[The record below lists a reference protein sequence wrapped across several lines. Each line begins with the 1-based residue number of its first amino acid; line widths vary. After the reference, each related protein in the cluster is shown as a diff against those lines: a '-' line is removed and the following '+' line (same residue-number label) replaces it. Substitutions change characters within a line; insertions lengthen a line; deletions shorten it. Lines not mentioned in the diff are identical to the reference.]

1 MLKDKRLKEKL
12 KNVWPYL
19 VLGALLIVLYWVLN
33 NLSTIVNWLSSLI
46 SLFTPFI
53 MGGVIA
59 FIFNVPM
66 RFIERHIFTKEKYNT
81 PKMRLLR
88 RTISYIFTLLIILA
102 VIITTILVVVPQLA
116 TTIADIV
123 STVPEAAANFSNW
136 LLERLAEYPQIEEK
150 VKSISIDW
158 KQIFKSISSFMSNGI
173 IGKVINGGIGA
184 VSGIVSGVTSFFIG
198 FVFSVYI
205 LFQKE
210 KLSRQIKKIM
220 YATLPDTATETIIR
234 IAKLADNTFANF
246 LSGQCMEAVILGTM
260 FVISMSILRMP
271 YALLIGVVIAVTAL
285 VPIVGAFMGCIIGVI
300 LIGINNPLQA
310 LAFIALFLILQQIE
324 GNLIYPHVV
333 GNSVGLPG
341 MWVLVAVTIGGN
353 LFGIMGMLTFIPI
366 CSVAYALL
374 REFINNRLKKRN
386 IESLEYLEGLDDIKV
401 TVPRTSEDKSK

>member
-1 MLKDKRLKEKL
+1 MKHKSLKGKL
-12 KNVWPYL
+12 GSAWPYL
-19 VLGALLIVLYWVLN
+19 VVGVLLIILYWVLN
-33 NLSTIVNWLSSLI
+33 NLFAIGGALSALI
-46 SLFTPFI
+46 SLFMPFI
-53 MGGVIA
+53 IGGVLA

-66 RFIERHIFTKEKYNT
+66 RCIERHIFTKEKYNT
-81 PKMRLLR
+81 PKMCLLR
-88 RTISYIFTLLIILA
+88 RTISYILTLLIILA
-102 VIITTILVVVPQLA
+102 VITTAILVVVPQLA

-123 STVPEAAANFSNW
+123 STVPEATTNLSNW
-136 LLERLAEYPQIEEK
+136 LLERMAEYPHIEEK
-150 VKSISIDW
+150 IKSISIDW
-158 KQIFKSISSFMSNGI
+158 NQIFKSISSFMSNGI
-173 IGKVINGGIGA
+173 VGKIINGGIGA

-210 KLSRQIKKIM
+210 KLSGQIKKIM
-220 YATLPDTATETIIR
+220 YATLPDKATETIIR
-234 IAKLADNTFANF
+234 IAKLAAGTFANF

-333 GNSVGLPG
+333 GNSVGLPS

-374 REFINNRLKKRN
+374 REFINNRLKNRN
-386 IESLEYLEGLDDIKV
+386 IESLEAPEGLEDIAV
-401 TVPRTSEDKSK
+401 TAPDTSEDKSE

>member
-1 MLKDKRLKEKL
+1 MKDKRLKSRL
-12 KNVWPYL
+12 GNAWYYL
-19 VLGALLIVLYWVLN
+19 IVGALLIILYWVLN
-33 NLSTIVNWLSSLI
+33 NLSDITNGITTLF
-46 SLFTPFI
+46 SLFMPFI

-66 RFIERHIFTKEKYNT
+66 RCIERHIFTKEKYNT
-81 PKMRLLR
+81 PRMRMLK
-88 RTISYIFTLLIILA
+88 RTISYAATFLIILA
-102 VIITTILVVVPQLA
+102 IIVTAILVVVPQLA

-123 STVPEAAANFSNW
+123 STVPGAATNFSNW
-136 LLERLAEYPQIEEK
+136 LLDRMAEYPQIEEK
-150 VKSISIDW
+150 IKSISIDW
-158 KQIFKSISSFMSNGI
+158 NEIFKSISSFMSNGVV
-173 IGKVINGGIGA
+173 GKVINGGIGA
-184 VSGIVSGVTSFFIG
+184 VSGIVSGITSFFIG

-210 KLSRQIKKIM
+210 KLLRQIKKIM
-220 YATLPDTATETIIR
+220 YAILPDKATETIIR
-234 IAKLADNTFANF
+234 IAKLADTTFANF

-260 FVISMSILRMP
+260 FVVTMSILKMP

-285 VPIVGAFMGCIIGVI
+285 VPIVGAFIGCAIGVI
-300 LIGINNPLQA
+300 LIGLTNPLQA

-341 MWVLVAVTIGGN
+341 MWVLVAVSVGGS

-374 REFINNRLKKRN
+374 REFINNRLKNKN
-386 IESLEYLEGLDDIKV
+386 IDSLEYLEGLDDIAV
-401 TVPRTSEDKSK
+401 TASDVSNDKSE

>member
-1 MLKDKRLKEKL
+1 MKNKSLKDKLG
-12 KNVWPYL
+12 NAWSYL
-19 VLGALLIVLYWVLN
+19 VVGILLIVLYLVLN
-33 NLSTIVNWLSSLI
+33 NLSAIGSGLSSLI
-46 SLFTPFI
+46 SLFMPFI
-53 MGGVIA
+53 MGGAIA

-66 RFIERHIFTKEKYNT
+66 RCIEKHIFKKEKYNT
-81 PKMRLLR
+81 PRMRLLR
-88 RTISYIFTLLIILA
+88 RTISYVLTLLIILA
-102 VIITTILVVVPQLA
+102 VIVTAIVVVAPQLA

-123 STVPEAAANFSNW
+123 STVPEAATNFSNW
-136 LLERLAEYPQIEEK
+136 LLERMAEYPQIEEK
-150 VKSISIDW
+150 IKSISIDW
-158 KQIFKSISSFMSNGI
+158 NQIFKSISSFMSNGI
-173 IGKVINGGIGA
+173 VGKVINGGIGA

-210 KLSRQIKKIM
+210 KLARQLKKIM
-220 YATLPDTATETIIR
+220 YATLPDKVTETIIR
-234 IAKLADNTFANF
+234 VAKLADSTFANF

-285 VPIVGAFMGCIIGVI
+285 IPIVGAFMGCIIGVI
-300 LIGINNPLQA
+300 LIGINTPLQA

-333 GNSVGLPG
+333 GNSVGLPS

-353 LFGIMGMLTFIPI
+353 LFGIIGMLTFIPI

-386 IESLEYLEGLDDIKV
+386 IESLEYLEGLDDIAA
-401 TVPRTSEDKSK
+401 TESDTSEDEAE

>member
-1 MLKDKRLKEKL
+1 MKDKRLKNKL
-12 KNVWPYL
+12 GNAWSYL
-19 VLGALLIVLYWVLN
+19 VVGILLIVLYWVLN
-33 NLSTIVNWLSSLI
+33 NLSAIGSWLSALI
-46 SLFTPFI
+46 SLFMPFI
-53 MGGVIA
+53 MGGAIA

-66 RFIERHIFTKEKYNT
+66 RCIERHIFKKEKYNT
-81 PKMRLLR
+81 PRMRLLK
-88 RTISYIFTLLIILA
+88 RTISYVLTLLIILA
-102 VIITTILVVVPQLA
+102 VIITAIVVVAPQLA

-123 STVPEAAANFSNW
+123 STVPEAATNFSNW
-136 LLERLAEYPQIEEK
+136 LLERMAEYPQIEEK
-150 VKSISIDW
+150 IKSISIDW
-158 KQIFKSISSFMSNGI
+158 NQIFKSISSFMSNGI
-173 IGKVINGGIGA
+173 VGKVINGGIGA

-210 KLSRQIKKIM
+210 KLARQLKKIM
-220 YATLPDTATETIIR
+220 YATLPDKATETIIR
-234 IAKLADNTFANF
+234 VAKLADSTFANF

-285 VPIVGAFMGCIIGVI
+285 VPIVGAFIGCIIGVI

-333 GNSVGLPG
+333 GNSVGLPS

-386 IESLEYLEGLDDIKV
+386 IESLEYLEGLDDIAA
-401 TVPRTSEDKSK
+401 TESDTSKNESE

>member
-1 MLKDKRLKEKL
+1 MKEKSLKDKL
-12 KNVWPYL
+12 KNAWPFL
-19 VLGALLIVLYWVLN
+19 VVGTLLIILYWVLD
-33 NLSTIVNWLSSLI
+33 NLPTIGNGLSSLI
-46 SLFTPFI
+46 SLFMPFI

-66 RFIERHIFTKEKYNT
+66 RCIERHIFTKEKYNT
-81 PKMRLLR
+81 PKIRLLR
-88 RTISYIFTLLIILA
+88 RTISFILTLLIILA

-123 STVPEAAANFSNW
+123 STVPDAATNFSNW

-150 VKSISIDW
+150 IKSISIDW
-158 KQIFKSISSFMSNGI
+158 NQIFKSISSFMSNGI
-173 IGKVINGGIGA
+173 IGKLINGGIGA
-184 VSGIVSGVTSFFIG
+184 VSGIISGVTSFFIG

-234 IAKLADNTFANF
+234 VAKLADSTFANF

-401 TVPRTSEDKSK
+401 TVPHTSEDKSK

>member
-1 MLKDKRLKEKL
+1 MKNKSLKDKLG
-12 KNVWPYL
+12 NAWSYL
-19 VLGALLIVLYWVLN
+19 VVGILLIVLYWVLN
-33 NLSTIVNWLSSLI
+33 NLSAIGGGLSSLI
-46 SLFTPFI
+46 SLFMPFI
-53 MGGVIA
+53 MGGAIA

-66 RFIERHIFTKEKYNT
+66 RCIERHILKKEKYNT
-81 PKMRLLR
+81 PRMRLLR
-88 RTISYIFTLLIILA
+88 RTISYVLTLLIILA
-102 VIITTILVVVPQLA
+102 VIVTAIVVVAPQLA

-123 STVPEAAANFSNW
+123 STVPEAATNFSNW
-136 LLERLAEYPQIEEK
+136 LLERMAEYPQIEEK
-150 VKSISIDW
+150 IKSISIDW
-158 KQIFKSISSFMSNGI
+158 NQIFKSISSFMSNGI
-173 IGKVINGGIGA
+173 VGKVINGGIGA

-210 KLSRQIKKIM
+210 KLARQLKKIM
-220 YATLPDTATETIIR
+220 YATLPDKATETIIR
-234 IAKLADNTFANF
+234 VAKLADSTFANF

-285 VPIVGAFMGCIIGVI
+285 VPIVGAFIGCIIGVI

-333 GNSVGLPG
+333 GNSVGLPS

-386 IESLEYLEGLDDIKV
+386 IESLEYLEGLDDIAA
-401 TVPRTSEDKSK
+401 TESDTSKNESE